1 MKKLFLMMVLSVF
14 TIGMNAQNKTTT
26 DSKKTDKATVSTDVK
41 YCCPKCD
48 YCDTKAGKC
57 PTHNIDLVKTGTY
70 YCPTCGTTSAKACK
84 CPKCGMD
91 MKKMECKKTDP
102 NKTKTDSK

>member
-1 MKKLFLMMVLSVF
+1 MKNIFLIIALAVC
-14 TIGMNAQNKTTT
+14 TIGNAQTKATT
-26 DSKKTDKATVSTDVK
+26 DKNQTEKKSEKKEAK

-57 PTHNIDLVKTGTY
+57 PTDNVALVKSGTY
-70 YCPTCGTTSAKACK
+70 YCEADGTTCDKACK

-91 MKKMECKKTDP
+91 MKKMECKKKDAKKEEP
-102 NKTKTDSK
+102 KKP